1 VRISSP
7 FESDRVGCSSLAM
20 WWSCVVETT
29 HTRARAFENVHSH
42 VLFLAS
48 CVQHAPTHQQ
58 VGGDSSDSD
67 AAGEAAGA
75 SAKPLSLQD
84 VVQQDDDGWD
94 ESQYQSAFS
103 VDSFR
108 ECFASAPAPAP
119 L

>member
-1 VRISSP
+1 VLLKP
-7 FESDRVGCSSLAM
+7 H
-20 WWSCVVETT
+20 T
-29 HTRARAFENVHSH
+29 HTHTHTHVHAPFRMCTHTCS
-42 VLFLAS
+42 FLHRV
-48 CVQHAPTHQQ
+48 CNTPPTHQQ
-58 VGGDSSDSD
+58 VGSDSSDSD

-108 ECFASAPAPAP
+108 EGFASAPAPAP